1 MPSFKTTLLGTAAVA
16 LATAAFAAPAAAQDA
31 NVVRSSY
38 GDKVQV
44 KITGQINRAVT
55 FVDDGTDT
63 NVNHVDND
71 ISSSRFRIHADGKVT
86 NDFSIGGIFEL
97 EVQPNASNNVNQD
110 SDDQQEATSDPLMDR
125 RVEVFLPSKKR
136 TEERRVGKAGIR
148 KCKSRGR
155 RH

>member
-1 MPSFKTTLLGTAAVA
+1 MRISDWSSDVCSSDPLLGTAAVA

-71 ISSSRFRIHADGKVT
+71 ISSSRFRK
-86 NDFSIGGIFEL
+86 IGR
-97 EVQPNASNNVNQD
+97 ASCR
-110 SDDQQEATSDPLMDR
+110 E
-125 RVEVFLPSKKR
+125 RVCQYV
-136 TEERRVGKAGIR
+136 
-148 KCKSRGR
+148 
-155 RH
+155 

>member
-97 EVQPNASNNVNQD
+97 AVQPTARS
-110 SDDQQEATSDPLMDR
+110 
-125 RVEVFLPSKKR
+125 
-136 TEERRVGKAGIR
+136 EERRVGQECGR
-148 KCKSRGR
+148 TCGYRGVAY
-155 RH
+155 HKK

>member
-86 NDFSIGGIFEL
+86 NDFSIGGILEL
-97 EVQPNASNNVNQD
+97 EVKPNASNNVNQE
-110 SDDQQEATSDPLMDR
+110 SDDQQQSRYATLMDR
-125 RVEVFLPSKKR
+125 RVEGLFNNKQFDQDTP
-136 TEERRVGKAGIR
+136 G
-148 KCKSRGR
+148 
-155 RH
+155 